1 MRRTTRPHCMHN
13 GFGQI
18 LAVQLEVH
26 PKKKLR
32 EPSFSSNFLSDFFG
46 GGGAVL
52 ATWPC
57 HVFSWAVNHVT
68 SMVPVKDRG

>member
-46 GGGAVL
+46 GGGGGCFSNVAL
-52 ATWPC
+52 PC
-57 HVFSWAVNHVT
+57 FFLGGQ
-68 SMVPVKDRG
+68 PCD

>member
-46 GGGAVL
+46 GGGGCFSNVAL
-52 ATWPC
+52 PC
-57 HVFSWAVNHVT
+57 FFLGGQ
-68 SMVPVKDRG
+68 PCD